1 MRTPNPNMPFFS
13 VAIPQ
18 YDRTSFLLKTLQSIV
33 TQTFRD
39 FEICISDDVSP
50 DGRQQEVVD
59 FLTAAKVSFR
69 FEQNPTNVR
78 YDKNL
83 RNAIG
88 LTSGRYVFL
97 LGNDD
102 ALIDATV
109 FERTAA
115 KLEEQSFPAVLV
127 SNWLEE
133 AADSKNVRI
142 PNSCNLGYGPEIAAQ
157 VWREYSFVS
166 GVIFDGPRIRAM
178 ASPRWDG
185 SEMYQMWLGARL
197 VSEGGVYYGWNET
210 LILKDLQIPGEIV
223 DSYRQ
228 KKQVPWFTERLHTLH
243 LLARLN
249 YDGIAPSVP
258 LEQRPALAKLLIKTL
273 YSTIYPFWLFEYR
286 ATQSWKFALAI
297 ALGMRPKHATAEMPL
312 GLLSRIQT
320 SVRWFVVTLAGLLLP
335 VSLFNAFKP
344 MLHAYVK
351 RSRLASTSAADT
363 NAANTSAALAARP
376 STSAVDILF
385 VGNQGGTNVA
395 QSLANAAT
403 ARGLTHHFLDQRR
416 AYSSNRLRQGF
427 YWHLAGHRPALLAN
441 FSKQVLE
448 AAQQLRPKTLI
459 CTGISPIHAKSLKII
474 KSLGVRVLNF
484 STDDPWN
491 HTMRARFFL
500 DALPNFDVVFTPRTE
515 NMKDFEDLGVDT
527 RWLPFGY
534 DAALFFPEALP
545 LALHQSLEVPL
556 LFVGGGDQDRANYL
570 TPLVNAEL
578 GLNIFGSEFE
588 RFTSVVRCLR
598 GRLEPTELRQRTIA
612 ARVNICLVRHAN
624 RDQHVMRTLEIAA
637 CGGCIL
643 LEDTLEHRSLF
654 GDSACYFNS
663 PLDLVTKARLL
674 LANPIEQQRIRLA
687 AHAVVVGKHRYDNR
701 LADMLAQ

>member
-1 MRTPNPNMPFFS
+1 MK
-13 VAIPQ
+13 A
-18 YDRTSFLLKTLQSIV
+18 LQSVV

-39 FEICISDDVSP
+39 FEICISDDASP
-50 DGRQQEVVD
+50 DGRQQEVVA

-69 FEQNPTNVR
+69 FEQNAMNVR

-83 RNAIG
+83 RTAIG

-102 ALIDATV
+102 ALIDVSV

-115 KLEEQSFPAVLV
+115 KLKEQNFPAVLV

-142 PNSCNLGYGPEIAAQ
+142 STSRNLGHGAEVAAQ
-157 VWREYSFVS
+157 IWREYSFVS
-166 GVIFDGPRIRAM
+166 GVIFDGPRIRAL

-197 VSEGGVYYGWNET
+197 VSEGGDYYGWNET
-210 LILKDLQIPGEIV
+210 LILKDLQIPGEVV

-228 KKQVPWFTERLHTLH
+228 KKNVPWFAERLHTLH
-243 LLARLN
+243 FLARLN
-249 YDGIAPSVP
+249 YDAIAPSTP
-258 LEQRPALAKLLIKTL
+258 PAQRPALAKLLIKSL
-273 YSTIYPFWLFEYR
+273 YNTTYPFWLFEYR
-286 ATQSWKFALAI
+286 TTQSWKFALAI
-297 ALGMRPKHATAEMPL
+297 ALGMRPKHTTAEMPL
-312 GLLSRIQT
+312 SLLSLTQIRL
-320 SVRWFVVTLAGLLLP
+320 RWFVVTLAGLLLP
-335 VSLFNAFKP
+335 IGLFNVFRP

-351 RSRLASTSAADT
+351 RSRLAATASTDA
-363 NAANTSAALAARP
+363 NAI
-376 STSAVDILF
+376 DILF

-395 QSLANAAT
+395 QSLANAA
-403 ARGLTHHFLDQRR
+403 AASGLTHHFLDQRR
-416 AYSSNRLRQGF
+416 GHSNNRIWQAF
-427 YWHLAGHRPALLAN
+427 NWHLAGHRPARLAH
-441 FSKQVLE
+441 FSAHVLE
-448 AAQQLRPKTLI
+448 TARQLRPKTLI
-459 CTGISPIHAKSLKII
+459 CTGISPIDAKSLQAI
-474 KSLGVRVLNF
+474 KSLGVRVVNF

-491 HTMRARFFL
+491 PTMRARFFL
-500 DALPNFDVVFTPRTE
+500 DALPNFDVIFTPRTE
-515 NMKDFEDLGVDT
+515 NIEDFKHLGVDT

-534 DAALFFPEALP
+534 DEALFFPEVLP
-545 LALHQSLEVPL
+545 LALQQSLEVPL

-570 TPLVNAEL
+570 TPLADAQL
-578 GLNIFGSEFE
+578 GLNVFGSEFE
-588 RFTSVVRCLR
+588 RFSSLAGCLR

-637 CGGCIL
+637 CGGCAL

-663 PLDLVTKARLL
+663 PQDLVTKARML
-674 LANPIEQQRIRLA
+674 LANPIEQQRIRIA
-687 AHAVVVGKHRYDNR
+687 ARAAIWGKHSYHDR
-701 LADMLAQ
+701 LMSMLTP

>member
-1 MRTPNPNMPFFS
+1 MRTTTPNMPFFS

-18 YDRTSFLLKTLQSIV
+18 YNRTSFLLKALQSV
-33 TQTFRD
+33 VSQTYRD
-39 FEICISDDVSP
+39 FEICISDDASP

-69 FEQNPTNVR
+69 FEKNATNLR

-83 RNAIG
+83 RNAIA
-88 LTSGRYVFL
+88 LTSGKYIFL

-102 ALIDATV
+102 ALIDADV

-115 KLEEQSFPAVLV
+115 KLEEQNFPAVLV

-133 AADSKNVRI
+133 ATDSKNVRI
-142 PNSCNLGYGPEIAAQ
+142 PNSRNLGSGAEIAAQ

-166 GVIFDGPRIRAM
+166 GVIFDGPRVRAM
-178 ASPRWDG
+178 ASARWDG

-197 VSEGGVYYGWNET
+197 VAEGGVYYAWNEA
-210 LILKDLQIPGEIV
+210 LILKDLQIPGETV

-228 KKQVPWFTERLHTLH
+228 KKQVPWFSERLHTLH

-249 YDGIAPSVP
+249 YDGIAPSLGP
-258 LEQRPALAKLLIKTL
+258 EQRPALANLLIKTL

-297 ALGMRPKHATAEMPL
+297 ALGMRPKHAAAEMPL
-312 GLLSRIQT
+312 GLLSRSLI
-320 SVRWFVVTLAGLLLP
+320 SMRWLVVTLAGLLLP
-335 VSLFNAFKP
+335 VSLFNLFKP
-344 MLHAYVK
+344 MLHARVK
-351 RSRLASTSAADT
+351 RSRFAS
-363 NAANTSAALAARP
+363 
-376 STSAVDILF
+376 SAVDLRPQQDATPSDIDLLF

-403 ARGLTHHFLDQRR
+403 ASGLTYHFLDQRR
-416 AYSSNRLRQGF
+416 AYSSNRIWQAF
-427 YWHLAGHRPALLAN
+427 NWHIAGHRPALLAA
-441 FSKQVLE
+441 FSAQVFE
-448 AAQQLRPKTLI
+448 TARRLRPNTLI
-459 CTGISPIHAKSLKII
+459 CTGISPINAKSLHAI
-474 KSLGVRVLNF
+474 KALGVRVVNF

-491 HTMRARFFL
+491 RTMRARFFL
-500 DALPNFDVVFTPRTE
+500 NAIPNFDVVFTPRTE
-515 NMKDFEDLGVDT
+515 NINDFKHLNVDT

-534 DAALFFPEALP
+534 DAALFFPEVLP
-545 LALHQSLEVPL
+545 LALRKSLEVPL

-570 TPLVNAEL
+570 TPLAKSQL

-588 RFTSVVRCLR
+588 RFASVAGCLR

-637 CGGCIL
+637 CGGCAL
-643 LEDTLEHRSLF
+643 LEDTVEHRSLF
-654 GDSACYFNS
+654 GDSAAYFSS
-663 PLDLVTKARLL
+663 PQDLVTQARIL
-674 LANPIEQQRIRLA
+674 LANPVEQERIRVA
-687 AHAVVVGKHRYDNR
+687 ARAAIWGKHRYDDR
-701 LADMLAQ
+701 LVSMLAP